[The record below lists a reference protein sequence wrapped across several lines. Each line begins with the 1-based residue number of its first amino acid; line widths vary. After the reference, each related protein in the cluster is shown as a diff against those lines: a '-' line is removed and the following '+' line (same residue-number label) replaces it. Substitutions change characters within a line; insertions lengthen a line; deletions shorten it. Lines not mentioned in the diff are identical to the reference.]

1 MRRGTTASDALSPHG
16 YSPHR
21 GDSGKFP
28 WHSQQIADA
37 HASAT
42 VNGSGAP
49 RSFAIL
55 AVFLTDERHANLLRL
70 IPPVVMT
77 PNRTLVSPK
86 TRTLVRLESPRQR
99 ASTGK
104 GLQEVRR
111 RSHIRH
117 CGVEPQ
123 VVPIWIKEGWHP
135 VVDCSG
141 HGVCCCGQDR
151 AGFHP
156 VSTGVFRA
164 IPDSSECEQ
173 LPPH

>member
-1 MRRGTTASDALSPHG
+1 MRPLPSMGQVRRDHLPSL
-16 YSPHR
+16 
-21 GDSGKFP
+21 
-28 WHSQQIADA
+28 
-37 HASAT
+37 
-42 VNGSGAP
+42 
-49 RSFAIL
+49 RS
-55 AVFLTDERHANLLRL
+55 FLTDERHANLLRL

-86 TRTLVRLESPRQR
+86 TRTLVRLESPRER

-135 VVDCSG
+135 VV
-141 HGVCCCGQDR
+141 
-151 AGFHP
+151 
-156 VSTGVFRA
+156 
-164 IPDSSECEQ
+164 
-173 LPPH
+173 